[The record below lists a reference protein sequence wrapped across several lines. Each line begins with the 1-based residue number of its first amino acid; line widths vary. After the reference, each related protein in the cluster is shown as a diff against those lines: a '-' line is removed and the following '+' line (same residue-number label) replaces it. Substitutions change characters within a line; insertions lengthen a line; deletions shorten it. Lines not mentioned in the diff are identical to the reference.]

1 MALVLC
7 LSLASCAPSSPGSAP
22 AQAGYDAERLCSRL
36 GFARGTEAF
45 ASCTAKLDGLAQQ
58 HAENQKQCEAIRQ
71 RGLSTPYTSG
81 GIGNTIAT
89 SDADYQS
96 CINGQLAA
104 PVQLVLPTGRR
115 LTCRMIRQQIA
126 CD

>member
-1 MALVLC
+1 MSPHDRMLGRITPAALVLG
-7 LSLASCAPSSPGSAP
+7 LSLASCAPKSPANPP
-22 AQAGYDAERLCSRL
+22 A
-36 GFARGTEAF
+36 EAL
-45 ASCTAKLDGLAQQ
+45 ASCIGKLDGLAGQE
-58 HAENQKQCEAIRQ
+58 AETQKQCEGIRQ
-71 RGLSTPYTSG
+71 HGLSAPLTSG

-104 PVQLVLPTGRR
+104 PVQLVLPTGRT
-115 LTCRMIRQQIA
+115 LTCRKIQQQIA